1 MEVGLYRIREKG
13 TIKGYILNKRD
24 FFVNITQNDQIEEI
38 VIKNNPIIPKVK
50 IEKNG
55 QEYAEKN
62 EEIKYEF
69 NIKNLSNTNL
79 EKLIWKEYIPYK
91 QSKITQI
98 ITGTYNEELNY
109 NIYYKINNGEY
120 KLLKKCNSKV
130 NEYINLQSIE
140 LQDNEDITEIMVE
153 YNNVSNNFENVIK
166 TVIYTK
172 VNDKVKNNEKIINN
186 TEVIGQVDGFKAT
199 DKSKYETLIKEK
211 IITKKLPKTGG

>member
-1 MEVGLYRIREKG
+1 M
-13 TIKGYILNKRD
+13 
-24 FFVNITQNDQIEEI
+24 
-38 VIKNNPIIPKVK
+38 
-50 IEKNG
+50 
-55 QEYAEKN
+55 
-62 EEIKYEF
+62 
-69 NIKNLSNTNL
+69 

-120 KLLKKCNSKV
+120 KLLKECNSKV
-130 NEYINLQSIE
+130 SEYINLQSIE
-140 LQDNEDITEIMVE
+140 LQANEDITEIMVE

-186 TEVIGQVDGFKAT
+186 TEVIGQIDGFKAT

>member
-1 MEVGLYRIREKG
+1 MK
-13 TIKGYILNKRD
+13 KS
-24 FFVNITQNDQIEEI
+24 
-38 VIKNNPIIPKVK
+38 
-50 IEKNG
+50 G

-120 KLLKKCNSKV
+120 KLLKECNSKV
-130 NEYINLQSIE
+130 SEYINLQSIE
-140 LQDNEDITEIMVE
+140 LQANEDITTMCR
-153 YNNVSNNFENVIK
+153 
-166 TVIYTK
+166 
-172 VNDKVKNNEKIINN
+172 IIL
-186 TEVIGQVDGFKAT
+186 KM
-199 DKSKYETLIKEK
+199 
-211 IITKKLPKTGG
+211 

>member
-1 MEVGLYRIREKG
+1 MK
-13 TIKGYILNKRD
+13 KS
-24 FFVNITQNDQIEEI
+24 
-38 VIKNNPIIPKVK
+38 
-50 IEKNG
+50 G

-120 KLLKKCNSKV
+120 KFLKECNSKV
-130 NEYINLQSIE
+130 SEYINLQSIE
-140 LQDNEDITEIMVE
+140 LQANEDITEIMVE

-166 TVIYTK
+166 PVVYIK

-186 TEVIGQVDGFKAT
+186 TELIGQVDGFEVI
-199 DKSKYETLIKEK
+199 DKSKYETLVKKKTIS
-211 IITKKLPKTGG
+211 KKLPKTGG